1 MRLLWHLT
9 SWVVR
14 FDAVQGVLNWVGR
27 PAPGK
32 HPPTFEARLY
42 NPLFKSADPVRLG
55 DDWLEDLNPESRVT
69 VSGALGSS
77 PLTTANVGDRSA
89 ASPARLL
96 VLCNAGSL
104 HQLTHAPRACRFQLE
119 RIGYFCVD
127 KDSSAGRLVLNR
139 TVTLKESTV
148 KATMHLST

>member
-1 MRLLWHLT
+1 M
-9 SWVVR
+9 
-14 FDAVQGVLNWVGR
+14 QGVLNWVGR

-32 HPPTFEARLY
+32 HPLTFEARLY

-69 VSGALGSS
+69 VRGALGSS
-77 PLTTANVGDRSA
+77 PLATANVGDRSA
-89 ASPARLL
+89 ASP
-96 VLCNAGSL
+96 VVQCNAGYPSPL
-104 HQLTHAPRACRFQLE
+104 RQAPCACRFQLE

-127 KDSSAGRLVLNR
+127 KDSSARCLVLNR

-148 KATMHLST
+148 KATIALST